1 MNAADHTT
9 SINDAG
15 ADLAAYVAAMHRD
28 DEEACAAIEKKFG
41 LYGLSPQQVAEELAE
56 LANREVLTP

>member
-1 MNAADHTT
+1 MSAADQTN

-28 DEEACAAIEKKFG
+28 DDEACAAIEKKHG

-56 LANREVLTP
+56 IVSREGILP